1 MRWLVRRVVLWAMP
15 ELHATVE
22 REQWISAFW
31 QAAQQQAIGARRPAD
46 DVTVTLGVEMN

>member
-22 REQWISAFW
+22 RERWISAFW
-31 QAAQQQAIGARRPAD
+31 QAAAAQHEHVVAQQAPAPAHLE
-46 DVTVTLGVEMN
+46 VN

>member
-22 REQWISAFW
+22 RERWISAFW
-31 QAAQQQAIGARRPAD
+31 QAAAAQQYTQAAAADVERRAE
-46 DVTVTLGVEMN
+46 VN